1 MGIVAERRLTAPEIL
16 RRKHADKIV
25 MLTAYHHNTAQL
37 VDPHC
42 DIILVGDSLGN
53 VLYGFDT
60 TLPVTLDMMILHG
73 RAVVKGSAKA
83 LIVVDMPFKTYE
95 RSPGHAYDSASQI
108 MQETG
113 CGAVKLEGG
122 EEIADTIAFL
132 TARSIPVMGH
142 VGLTPQSI
150 HSLGSFRSL
159 GKDEA
164 AALTS
169 GANGAGPIERA
180 ARAVADAG
188 AFSIVL
194 EAIAEPLARH
204 ISQTIDIPTIGIGAS
219 DACDGQVLVLE
230 DMLGLT
236 GRTAKFVRQFGQ
248 LGSSARAAIEA
259 YSASVRDGSF
269 PDARYLYGAQSQT
282 NGAPRLSVGS
292 LSSAP

>member
-1 MGIVAERRLTAPEIL
+1 MSVQLKRRLTAPDIFQ
-16 RRKHADKIV
+16 RKHGTKIV

-37 VDPHC
+37 VDPYC
-42 DIILVGDSLGN
+42 DVILVGDSLGN

-73 RAVVKGSAKA
+73 RAVVKGSNKA
-83 LIVVDMPFKTYE
+83 LVVVDMPFKTYE
-95 RSPGHAYDSASQI
+95 RSPEQAYETASQI

-122 EEIADTIAFL
+122 EEIAETIAFL

-150 HSLGSFRSL
+150 HSLGTFKAL

-164 AALTS
+164 AALES
-169 GANGAGPIERA
+169 GANAAGPIERA

-188 AFSIVL
+188 AFAMVI
-194 EAIAEPLARH
+194 EAVAEPLARH
-204 ISQTIDIPTIGIGAS
+204 ISNTLDVPTIGIGAS
-219 DACDGQVLVLE
+219 LACDGQVLVLE

-236 GRTAKFVRQFGQ
+236 ERTPKFVRQFGQ
-248 LGSSARAAIEA
+248 LGTSAREAIEA

-269 PDARYLYGAQSQT
+269 PTAQHLYG
-282 NGAPRLSVGS
+282 V
-292 LSSAP
+292 